1 MSYSKVFFGNISNE
15 NNNIFY
21 VLKLI
26 LYMES
31 DSKKMIEEV
40 EQHEND
46 SKSEQRIPL
55 NITLLNSSEGS
66 IFLVGVT
73 IALIYSFWLSIKFIF
88 SAQMAQDLIGLT
100 AVEIMFGRA
109 AGMAFGYSIG
119 LGSKTVIPICII
131 IETILVFIFY
141 PLFVF
146 SWKHLLVIKSL
157 KKLFDRIHQAA
168 ETHKDKIRKYGIIGL
183 FAFVWFPFW
192 MTGPVVGCAI
202 GFLLS
207 LPVWLTITVVL
218 SGTYVA
224 IIGWA
229 ILLHTFH
236 QQVASY
242 SPYAAMILMAV
253 IVVII
258 IIGHLMHRALQE
270 NKNKP

>member
-1 MSYSKVFFGNISNE
+1 
-15 NNNIFY
+15 
-21 VLKLI
+21 
-26 LYMES
+26 MES
-31 DSKKMIEEV
+31 DFENIL
-40 EQHEND
+40 EQQKND
-46 SKSEQRIPL
+46 SKSEQRNL
-55 NITLLNSSEGS
+55 LKITLLNSAEGS

-88 SAQMAQDLIGLT
+88 STETAQDLIGLT

-109 AGMAFGYSIG
+109 AGMTFGYSIG
-119 LGSKTVIPICII
+119 LGSKTVIPICMIL
-131 IETILVFIFY
+131 ETILVLILY

-146 SWKHLLVIKSL
+146 SWRHLLVLKSL
-157 KKLFDRIHQAA
+157 KKVFDRIHHVA
-168 ETHKDKIRKYGIIGL
+168 ETHKDKVRKYGIIGL

-207 LPVWLTITVVL
+207 FPVWLTITVVL
-218 SGTYVA
+218 TGTYIA
-224 IIGWA
+224 IIGYA
-229 ILLHTFH
+229 ILLHAFH

-258 IIGHLMHRALQE
+258 IIGHLMHKTLQE
-270 NKNKP
+270 NKNRH